1 MNLKKRYLDF
11 IHLIGPG
18 IITAALVFGP
28 GSLTIASKL
37 GGQFQYNLLWVIV
50 LATFFMIVFTVITTR
65 YGFVSQNSLIESIRN
80 RHGKVVST
88 LVGISIFVV
97 SISFQSGNA
106 IGAGLAF
113 ASLFNTSPIPWIIC
127 FSILAITTLFFRSF
141 YKILEKMMIVLIL
154 IMLLSFLITVVIS
167 SPDLSL
173 VVKGFVPRLP
183 KGSELLTIAII
194 ASSFSITGAF
204 YQSYLVQEKNQSTR
218 GIKTSIKESISG
230 ILILGA
236 VSSMVLISAGA
247 VLYTNKISIN
257 TAADMGRA
265 LEPLFGSASFIV
277 FMIGLFAASF
287 SSLIGNATLGGVI
300 LADTLSLGKKLS
312 DWSVRLLIIT
322 LIITGSV
329 IAILFS
335 DLRLQLIVFA
345 QGFTILIVPFIGFF
359 ILRITSKYQIMG
371 EYKNSV
377 LTKILGTSGLILLL
391 GLACGYGYL
400 IFLKN

>member
-1 MNLKKRYLDF
+1 MELKKRYLDF

-50 LATFFMIVFTVITTR
+50 LATFFMIVFTVMTTR

-80 RHGKVVST
+80 RHGKAVST
-88 LVGISIFVV
+88 FVGISIFVV

-154 IMLLSFLITVVIS
+154 IMLLSFLITVLIS

-204 YQSYLVQEKNQSTR
+204 YQSYLVQEKNQSAR

-230 ILILGA
+230 ILILGI

-322 LIITGSV
+322 LIITGAV

-359 ILRITSKYQIMG
+359 ILRITSKHQIMG

-400 IFLKN
+400 LFLKN